1 MAYVEVEVD
10 LDNFSTEELIKEL
23 QDRQYEDL
31 NDFSIPGVKTL
42 VQRIY
47 ELKRDRKDYTYQLNA
62 LFYNVIGR
70 I

>member
-1 MAYVEVEVD
+1 MAYVEVEVN
-10 LDNFSTEELIKEL
+10 LSNFSTAELVEELKN
-23 QDRQYEDL
+23 RQYEEL

-42 VQRIY
+42 VQKIY
-47 ELKRDRKDYTYQLNA
+47 ELKRDGKDYTYQLNT

>member
-1 MAYVEVEVD
+1 MAYVEVEVN
-10 LDNFSTEELIKEL
+10 LSNFSTEELVEEL
-23 QDRQYEDL
+23 KNRQYEEL

>member
-1 MAYVEVEVD
+1 MAYVEVEVN
-10 LDNFSTEELIKEL
+10 LSNFSTAELVEELKN
-23 QDRQYEDL
+23 RQYEEL

-47 ELKRDRKDYTYQLNA
+47 ELKRDRKDYTYQLNT

>member
-1 MAYVEVEVD
+1 MAYVEVEVN
-10 LDNFSTEELIKEL
+10 LSNFSTEELVEEL
-23 QDRQYEDL
+23 KNRQYEEL

-47 ELKRDRKDYTYQLNA
+47 ELKRDRKDYTYQLNT

>member
-10 LDNFSTEELIKEL
+10 LKDFSTEDILAELKSRQLDGFDEFTKNNIK
-23 QDRQYEDL
+23 
-31 NDFSIPGVKTL
+31 GL
-42 VQRIY
+42 VQKIY
-47 ELKRDRKDYTYQLNA
+47 ELKRDGKDYTYQLNT

>member
-10 LDNFSTEELIKEL
+10 LDNFSTKELIEEL
-23 QDRQYEDL
+23 QNRQYEDL

-42 VQRIY
+42 VQKIY
-47 ELKRDRKDYTYQLNA
+47 EAKRDNKDYEMYLNT

-70 I
+70 M

>member
-47 ELKRDRKDYTYQLNA
+47 ELKRDGKDYTYQLNT

>member
-10 LDNFSTEELIKEL
+10 LKDFSTEDILAELKSRQLDGFDEFTQNNIK
-23 QDRQYEDL
+23 
-31 NDFSIPGVKTL
+31 GL
-42 VQRIY
+42 VQKIY
-47 ELKRDRKDYTYQLNA
+47 ELKRDGKDYTYQLNT